1 MLKRAF
7 AVFSAVCI
15 LLSMGGC
22 KSILEGETSVIIPY
36 EGLQNDTSP
45 SDDAVKLSTYNE
57 FKAAVTNMVRNY
69 EDSASFRITDFDRS
83 DIESALPAACQDVAL
98 NDPLGSYAVYYISC
112 TVTEIVAYYDVQ
124 VSIVYKR
131 TEEELGSLKTV
142 YSDRYLQYA
151 LLSAMENYD
160 ESCTFYTSIDSI
172 TADHITVTLL
182 EQYYRSPLNV
192 VVLPSVEINSYPS
205 SEGERII
212 EVLFS
217 YDFARS
223 VLISMTS
230 RTNSAAQKMVEQVG
244 GANDREL
251 LLALCEK
258 LFYSCSYA
266 PDSISG
272 LSDTA
277 YGALVNSSA
286 TSEGYAMA
294 FKALCDKLGIECI
307 VVNGKFM
314 GQEHFWNIVTLSG
327 VSSHVDVTQ
336 YAQQSTNSLKSDD
349 EMRSDYWWDTSAV
362 PSCSGGMSQL
372 PPDAAP
378 SDTAGVD
385 AASLG

>member
-1 MLKRAF
+1 MLKRAL
-7 AVFSAVCI
+7 AAFSALCI
-15 LLSMGGC
+15 LLSVGGC

-36 EGLQNDTSP
+36 DGLQHNASP
-45 SDDAVKLSTYNE
+45 SDDTVKLSTYDE

-83 DIESALPAACQDVAL
+83 DIEASLPEACQDVAL

-131 TEEELGSLKTV
+131 TEEELDNLKTV

-160 ESCTFYTSIDSI
+160 ESCAFYTSIDSI
-172 TADHITVTLL
+172 TSEHITETLL

-192 VVLPSVEINSYPS
+192 VVLPSVEISSYPS
-205 SEGERII
+205 SDGERII

-217 YDFARS
+217 YDFSKS
-223 VLISMTS
+223 VLLSMTN
-230 RTNSAAQKMVEQVG
+230 RTNNAAQKMVEQVG
-244 GANDREL
+244 GTNDREL
-251 LLALCEK
+251 LLALCDK

-266 PDSISG
+266 PDSVSG
-272 LSDTA
+272 LADTA
-277 YGALVNSSA
+277 YGALVNCSA
-286 TSEGYAMA
+286 TSQGYAMA
-294 FKALCDKLGIECI
+294 FKALCDKLGIEC
-307 VVNGKFM
+307 VVVSGKFM
-314 GQEHFWNIVTLSG
+314 GQDHFWNIITLSG

-336 YAQQSTNSLKSDD
+336 YAQQNANPLKNDD
-349 EMRSDYWWDTSAV
+349 EMRIDYWWDTSTV
-362 PSCSGGMSQL
+362 PSCSRSTSQTPL
-372 PPDAAP
+372 DDTP
-378 SDTAGVD
+378 SDTANED